1 MANQEYNNNLYEMS
15 QAVKDA
21 TMYRMVYPDV
31 YYMVKPYVMM
41 MCDQMDAYG
50 TDTLTHEMV
59 EQMTTT
65 IYDDVCRMHPDMMEC
80 SPDLETINSPFNNP
94 LGYGRGR
101 QQGNMFRD
109 LITIL
114 FLSEI
119 FGRRRRFY

>member
-1 MANQEYNNNLYEMS
+1 MANQEYNNNLYDMS
-15 QAVKDA
+15 QVVKDA
-21 TMYRMVYPDV
+21 HMVYPNV

-50 TDTLTHEMV
+50 SDMLSPEMV

-65 IYDDVCRMHPDMMEC
+65 IYDNVCRMHPDMMEC
-80 SPDLETINSPFNNP
+80 NPDVETITMPFNNP
-94 LGYGRGR
+94 LSYGRGR

-114 FLSEI
+114 FLSEF
-119 FGRRRRFY
+119 FGRRRRNY